1 MNERPVTEAIA
12 RKFLLGQLDDLE
24 REQIESLFFIDP
36 EVKRTVL
43 LAEADLVEDYLEGAL
58 TQSDAA
64 QFLLHYGY
72 PYQRRKLGIVRS
84 LKEHALLE
92 SLPAKPSGIQRLR
105 NLVSALGRP
114 NRPFLVPVTVTV
126 GIILLVATVWLAVR
140 LSDRSIQGSD
150 ATVLVRQELTRL
162 NSRSSLAETPTEMFS
177 TALAP
182 VSLRSVQ
189 PSVVKLQPTYRVIEL
204 KLLWPPKEEYVRYQ
218 AVLRRVGGSADSFT
232 VPDLQVEKNISG
244 SSINLRLPA
253 QYIAPGLYQI
263 SVSGIA
269 PDGRAALTEE
279 YTFTLAR

>member
-12 RKFLLGQLDDLE
+12 RKFLLGQMDDLE

-140 LSDRSIQGSD
+140 LSDRSIQESD

-204 KLLWPPKEEYVRYQ
+204 KLLWPPKEEYSGYQ
-218 AVLRRVGGSADSFT
+218 AVLRRVESADGFT
-232 VPDLQVEKNISG
+232 IPDLQVEKNISG
-244 SSINLRLPA
+244 NSIKLRLPA

-263 SVSGIA
+263 SVSGIG

-279 YTFTLAR
+279 YILTLAR